1 MMHRRRQSAFLAA
14 GLLGSVLSVSAPA
27 AVNAQIRAETLRQ
40 VTGGMINTLDPTAPG
55 ATRESFGLSMSTYDR
70 LFAFE
75 RKKVGEGWIFDLN
88 TIRGELAE
96 GYKISDDGLKITV
109 TLRKDVTFQDG
120 SPVTADD
127 VKWSLDRAVTAKSL
141 AGPQLTTGSLD
152 KADQFKV
159 IDPLTIEIS
168 LPKPDRLAMPN
179 LAVVYPIIINSKVA
193 KQHATTEDPWAQ
205 AWLKENTAGSGAYSI
220 ESWKPGEQV
229 VLKRN
234 ESWKSG
240 RDGKLA
246 FFKRVITQTVPEA
259 ATRANLVE
267 RGDADL
273 SVDLPSSDVPGLMER
288 GKVKVVS
295 TPQFN
300 ALVLI
305 VFATRIPP
313 FDNKKVRQAVA
324 AALPYSDMFKGAL
337 FGRGNPLQDASW
349 TGEPTEAKFPQNMP
363 VKTDLAKAKQLLTEA
378 GYPNG
383 FETTFSFNVGSAATA
398 EPMAALIKESLLK
411 IGVKVDIQK
420 QPDAQMS
427 TSVTEKKL
435 PFFTE
440 SIISWIPAPDYYFR
454 NFFTGEQRWN
464 YSSWNNAE
472 INSLSQAARFEPNQ
486 AKYDEITKK
495 MVAIEADETP
505 VVLLWQPNQDA
516 VMVPSIEDYTYQFH
530 RQVDF
535 RDMRRK

>member
-1 MMHRRRQSAFLAA
+1 
-14 GLLGSVLSVSAPA
+14 
-27 AVNAQIRAETLRQ
+27 
-40 VTGGMINTLDPTAPG
+40 
-55 ATRESFGLSMSTYDR
+55 
-70 LFAFE
+70 
-75 RKKVGEGWIFDLN
+75 
-88 TIRGELAE
+88 
-96 GYKISDDGLKITV
+96 
-109 TLRKDVTFQDG
+109 
-120 SPVTADD
+120 
-127 VKWSLDRAVTAKSL
+127 
-141 AGPQLTTGSLD
+141 LTTGSLD
-152 KADQFKV
+152 KAEQFKV
-159 IDPLTIEIS
+159 IDPLTIEID

-179 LAVVYPIIINSKVA
+179 LAVVYPIIINSKLA
-193 KQHATTEDPWAQ
+193 KQHATAEDPWAQ
-205 AWLKENTAGSGAYSI
+205 AWLKENEAGSGAYI
-220 ESWKPGEQV
+220 VESWKPGEQV

-234 ESWKSG
+234 ENWKGG

-246 FFKRVITQTVPEA
+246 FFKRVITQTIPEA

-273 SVDLPSSDVPGLMER
+273 SVDLPSSDVPSLMER
-288 GKVKVVS
+288 GKVKVIS

-300 ALVLI
+300 ALTLI

-313 FDNKKVRQAVA
+313 FDNKKVRQAIA
-324 AALPYSDMFKGAL
+324 AALPYGDMFKGAL
-337 FGRGNPLQDASW
+337 FGRGNPLQNASW
-349 TGEPTEAKFPQNMP
+349 SGTPTDPSFPQTMP
-363 VKTDLAKAKQLLTEA
+363 VKTDLQKARQLLTEA
-378 GYPNG
+378 GYPSG
-383 FETTFSFNVGSAATA
+383 FETSFSFNVGSAAIA

-427 TSVTEKKL
+427 TSVSEKKL

-464 YSSWNNAE
+464 YSSWNNPE
-472 INSLSQAARFEPNQ
+472 INALSQAARFEPNQ
-486 AKYDEITKK
+486 AKYDEITRK
-495 MVAIEADETP
+495 MVAIEADEMP

-516 VMVPSIEDYTYQFH
+516 VMVPSIEDYTYEFH